1 MKQDDGRRTVEVR
14 LARVETKTDRLLK
27 DVAEHRAETRTEFKE
42 LRGIVEA
49 NESAIRNDMHK
60 EIKDSENNLLQEI
73 KASENSL
80 LQEIKASENS
90 LRQEINASENSLPQE
105 INASENSLRIQM
117 TRNTEAVFEIR
128 SYVKVLLAFVLP
140 MALAVFG
147 YLVKGIFG
155 D

>member
-80 LQEIKASENS
+80 
-90 LRQEINASENSLPQE
+90 RQE

-117 TRNTEAVFEIR
+117 TRNTEAVSEIR

>member
-1 MKQDDGRRTVEVR
+1 MMADETVEVR

-60 EIKDSENNLLQEI
+60 EIK
-73 KASENSL
+73 ASENSL
-80 LQEIKASENS
+80 RQEIKASENS
-90 LRQEINASENSLPQE
+90 LRQEIK
-105 INASENSLRIQM
+105 ASENSLRAQ
-117 TRNTEAVFEIR
+117 TTKNTEAVFEIR

-155 D
+155 G

>member
-90 LRQEINASENSLPQE
+90 LRQEINASENSL
-105 INASENSLRIQM
+105 RIQM

-128 SYVKVLLAFVLP
+128 SYVEVLLAFVLP

>member
-1 MKQDDGRRTVEVR
+1 MR

-42 LRGIVEA
+42 LRGVVEA

-60 EIKDSENNLLQEI
+60 EI

-90 LRQEINASENSLPQE
+90 LRAQ
-105 INASENSLRIQM
+105 
-117 TRNTEAVFEIR
+117 TTGNTEAVFEIR

-155 D
+155 G

>member
-1 MKQDDGRRTVEVR
+1 MMADETVEGR

-49 NESAIRNDMHK
+49 NESAMRNDLHK

-80 LQEIKASENS
+80 
-90 LRQEINASENSLPQE
+90 RQE

-140 MALAVFG
+140 MARGLRLSGEGHLRRLSIPGPARQVASSRPFRRRRSTQP
-147 YLVKGIFG
+147 
-155 D
+155 

>member
-80 LQEIKASENS
+80 
-90 LRQEINASENSLPQE
+90 RQE